1 MRHGGFSLSQAA
13 HEAGTTAAS
22 VRKYVPAALRRSK
35 SGRWVATKS
44 DRYMRV
50 LSLPGANGPV
60 IRRVQGSKEA
70 QFASSYLASTVT
82 A

>member
-1 MRHGGFSLSQAA
+1 MRHGRLSLNQAA
-13 HEAGTTAAS
+13 NEAGTTAAS